1 MVRSQFGCAEFGVE
15 VCVSGIEFMMFNER
29 VHSVQV
35 QMYYFGSRH
44 YVGGSPLVGSSNLN
58 LAQVCMIALGSS
70 IGEVHASKN

>member
-44 YVGGSPLVGSSNLN
+44 YVGGSPLVG
-58 LAQVCMIALGSS
+58 MIALGSS